1 MHACYNNIIQKSSQQ
16 PPSSE
21 GLPQQ
26 QQSPTSSVGAPRTT
40 QYQPRSTT
48 GQQAEIGRL

>member
-1 MHACYNNIIQKSSQQ
+1 MHACYNDIIQKSSEQ

-21 GLPQQ
+21 GLPLQ

-40 QYQPRSTT
+40 QHQPRSTT
-48 GQQAEIGRL
+48 GQKTKIGRL